1 MAARAELM
9 SGGSED
15 GRDGCAHTSDPTLLR
30 SSDDLS
36 APVLQ
41 ALRDSGY
48 RLTAP
53 RRALVEALLAAE
65 VPLRAEDVYDRVRPA
80 GMNLSTV
87 YRNLNTFVAMGWLDA
102 VPGLNGERHYRVHQA
117 QAPSLALVCL
127 DCGKVNQLVVL
138 PDPALGAAAHA
149 LGYKA
154 ESLRV
159 QLAAHCN
166 NECGRE
172 S

>member
-1 MAARAELM
+1 MTHRSSAPTPRAAVEV
-9 SGGSED
+9 GSAAL
-15 GRDGCAHTSDPTLLR
+15 CPTEAQTAVLNLLR
-30 SSDDLS
+30 
-36 APVLQ
+36 A
-41 ALRDSGY
+41 AGY

-53 RRALVEALLAAE
+53 RRALVEVLLAAE

-127 DCGKVNQLVVL
+127 DCGKVNQLVAL
-138 PDPALGAAAHA
+138 PDPALGAAARA

-172 S
+172 AEGRLR